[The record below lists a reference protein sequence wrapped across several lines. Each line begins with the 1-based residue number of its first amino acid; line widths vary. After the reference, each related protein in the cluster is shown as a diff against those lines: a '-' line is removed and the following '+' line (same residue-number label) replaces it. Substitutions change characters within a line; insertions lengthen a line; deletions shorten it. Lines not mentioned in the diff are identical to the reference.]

1 MSNTLVGKR
10 VCLLTGAPGTG
21 KTTIIK
27 ELVRKA
33 GRSSGGFYTEE
44 SRVHGRRVGFRIVT
58 LEGREALFSHVDVK
72 GSFRVGKYGV
82 NIGDLDSVAVAALER
97 ATRERDIVVVDEIG
111 KMELLSS
118 SFRRAVEE
126 ALVSGKTVVGT
137 IMLARD
143 PWADEIKRRSYV
155 GIIPVTSSNR
165 DEVADR
171 VLDWIRA

>member
-1 MSNTLVGKR
+1 MSNTLIGKR

-27 ELVRKA
+27 ELVQKA
-33 GRSSGGFYTEE
+33 GRSSGGFCTEE
-44 SRVHGRRVGFRIVT
+44 SRVHGRRVGFRILT
-58 LEGREALFSHVDVK
+58 LDGQEALLSHVDFK

-82 NIGDLDSVAVAALER
+82 NIGDLDSVGVAALER
-97 ATRERDIVVVDEIG
+97 ATRERDMVVVDEIG

-126 ALVSGKTVVGT
+126 ALASGKTVLGT

-143 PWADEIKRRSYV
+143 PWADEIKRRPYV
-155 GIIPVTSSNR
+155 GVVSVAKSNR
-165 DEVADR
+165 DEVADL